1 MYIHDVMELAIE
13 RGASDIHFR
22 VGRPPVLRI
31 DGELVNIETAVLT
44 PDDTQIIVKSITPD
58 EHITRLEQHGGSD
71 YGYSYE
77 SKCRF
82 RVSIFKERGYHG
94 MVCRLIPN
102 KIYSVEQ
109 LGLPKHILTLLTKP
123 RGLVLVTGPTGSGKT
138 TTLAA
143 MIDWINT
150 ERSTHIITV
159 EDPIEF
165 IHQHKQ
171 SVVTHR
177 ELGVD
182 VPSFKEALK
191 RALRQDPDVIMVGEL
206 RDLETIE
213 AAITAAE
220 TGHLVF
226 GTLHTNS
233 ASATVDRIIDVFPT
247 DQQEQIRTQLSV
259 ALEGVI
265 SQTLCPKSQGAGRVA
280 AFEIMFV
287 TPGVRNL
294 IREMKTHNIVSAI
307 QTGGQLG
314 MQTMDQHLIYLYQR
328 GLITHQEV
336 LLKAQDREEIQKQ
349 I

>member
-31 DGELVNIETAVLT
+31 DGELVNIEAPPLT
-44 PDDTQIIVKSITPD
+44 PDDTQIVVKSITPD

-77 SKCRF
+77 NKCRF
-82 RVSIFKERGYHG
+82 RVSIFKERSFHG

-102 KIYSVEQ
+102 KIYTFEE
-109 LGLPKHILTLLTKP
+109 LGLPKQIVGLLTKP

-165 IHQHKQ
+165 IHPHKQ

-191 RALRQDPDVIMVGEL
+191 RALRQDPDVVLVGEM

-233 ASATVDRIIDVFPT
+233 ASQTVDRIIDVFPT
-247 DQQEQIRTQLSV
+247 DQQDQIRTQLSV
-259 ALEGVI
+259 ALEAVI
-265 SQTLCPKSQGAGRVA
+265 SQTLMPKARGAGRVA
-280 AFEIMFV
+280 GFEILMV

-294 IREMKTHNIVSAI
+294 IRDKKTHNIVSAI

-314 MQTMDQHLIYLYQR
+314 MQTLDQHLLMLYQR
-328 GLITHQEV
+328 GVVTYQEV
-336 LLKAQDREEIQKQ
+336 LLRAQDREEIQKHM
-349 I
+349 

>member
-1 MYIHDVMELAIE
+1 MYIHDVMELAID

-31 DGELVNIETAVLT
+31 DGELVNIETPVLT

-58 EHITRLEQHGGSD
+58 EHVTKLEQFGGSD
-71 YGYSYE
+71 FGYSYE
-77 SKCRF
+77 DKCRF
-82 RVSIFKERGYHG
+82 RCSIFKERGFHG
-94 MVCRLIPN
+94 MVLRLIPN
-102 KIYSVEQ
+102 KIFTFEQ
-109 LGLPKHILTLLTKP
+109 LGLPRHIQPLLTKP
-123 RGLVLVTGPTGSGKT
+123 RGMILVTGPTGSGKT

-150 ERSTHIITV
+150 ERAAHIITV

-165 IHQHKQ
+165 VHPHKQ

-191 RALRQDPDVIMVGEL
+191 RALRQDPDVILVGEM

-213 AAITAAE
+213 AAISAAE

-233 ASATVDRIIDVFPT
+233 ASSTVDRIIDVFST
-247 DQQEQIRTQLSV
+247 DQQEQIRAQLSQ
-259 ALEGVI
+259 ALEAVI
-265 SQTLCPKSQGAGRVA
+265 SQTLCPKAQGSGRVA
-280 AFEIMFV
+280 AYEIMIV
-287 TPGVRNL
+287 TPGIRNL
-294 IREMKTHNIVSAI
+294 IREKKTHNILSAI
-307 QTGGQLG
+307 QTGGQIG
-314 MQTMDQHLIYLYQR
+314 MQTLDQHLLQLYQR
-328 GLITHQEV
+328 GVITHQEC
-336 LLKAQDREEIQKQ
+336 LTRAQDREEIQKQ
-349 I
+349 M

>member
-1 MYIHDVMELAIE
+1 MYLHDVMELAIE
-13 RGASDIHFR
+13 RGASDIHIR
-22 VGRPPVLRI
+22 VGRPPVLRV
-31 DGELVNIETAVLT
+31 DGELVNIETAVLA

-58 EHITRLEQHGGSD
+58 EHVTRLEQHGGSD

-77 SKCRF
+77 NKCRF
-82 RVSIFKERGYHG
+82 RASIFKERGYYG
-94 MVCRLIPN
+94 MVLRLIPN
-102 KIYSVEQ
+102 RIYSIEE
-109 LGLPKHILTLLTKP
+109 LGLPKQIIAQLTKP
-123 RGLVLVTGPTGSGKT
+123 RGMVLVTGPTGSGKT

-150 ERSTHIITV
+150 ERSGHIITV

-165 IHQHKQ
+165 VHPHKQ
-171 SVVTHR
+171 CVVTHR
-177 ELGVD
+177 EIGVD

-191 RALRQDPDVIMVGEL
+191 RALRQDPDVILVGEM

-233 ASATVDRIIDVFPT
+233 ASSTVDRIIDVFPT
-247 DQQEQIRTQLSV
+247 DQQEQIRTQLST
-259 ALEGVI
+259 ALECVI
-265 SQTLCPKSQGAGRVA
+265 SQTLCPKARGAGRVA
-280 AFEIMFV
+280 GYEIMIV
-287 TPGVRNL
+287 TPGIRNL
-294 IREMKTHNIVSAI
+294 IRDKKTHNIISAI

-314 MQTMDQHLIYLYQR
+314 MQTLDQHLIALYQK

-336 LLKAQDREEIQKQ
+336 MLRAQDRDEVQKQ